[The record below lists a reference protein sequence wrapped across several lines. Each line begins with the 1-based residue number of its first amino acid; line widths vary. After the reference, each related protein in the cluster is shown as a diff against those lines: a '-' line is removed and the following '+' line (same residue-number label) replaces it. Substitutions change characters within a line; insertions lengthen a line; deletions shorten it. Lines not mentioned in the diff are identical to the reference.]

1 MSSSTPRRYGIVLAE
16 VAVESQRESRV
27 QEELSS
33 LAELLVSHKELRNTL
48 TNPAIPFS
56 AKRKIVEG
64 IGRSASLEPMIVN
77 FVLVLLEHAR
87 IHQFQEAVEAYDDLL
102 DELHGVLRARVVSS
116 EELKKDVCG
125 DIEGITASLTGKE
138 VKIDYEVD
146 EALIGGFTLQ
156 IGSTI
161 FDGSL
166 QNQLDEIRRCLV
178 EQ

>member
-1 MSSSTPRRYGIVLAE
+1 MSSSTTSRYARALAE

-33 LAELLVSHKELRNTL
+33 LAELLASHKELRDTL
-48 TNPAIPFS
+48 TNPAISFS
-56 AKRKIVEG
+56 AKRGIVEG

-87 IHQFQEAVEAYDDLL
+87 IHQFQEAVEAYDDVL
-102 DELHGVLRARVVSS
+102 DEFNGVLRAHVVSS
-116 EELKKDVCG
+116 EELKEDVCG
-125 DIEGITASLTGKE
+125 DIGEVATSLTGKE

-146 EALIGGFTLQ
+146 EALIGGFKLQ